1 LAISRLVVFLPKI
14 ALILIIHRPR
24 FFFIAGLA
32 KLFLLLVVGLALGS
46 ELFPFGEVWKALYS
60 NENKTLSYIVW
71 EIRMPHLLTAVL
83 AGAALSTSGLLM
95 QTYFRNALAGPY
107 ILGVSAGSGLGVA
120 LYTMLGS
127 LLGLQ
132 LVSFDMGM
140 VLSSAIGAFSILLL
154 IAGVSRYIGSG
165 TMLLITGLMLGSF
178 VSALVGLLQYFSAG
192 EAIKKYILWSLGS
205 LNALTLKEV
214 GGLAL
219 IIASLLT
226 ATLFR
231 IRALNALLLGEL
243 EAQSLGIRIQRE
255 KLLILLIA
263 GGLAA
268 VITVYCGPIAFI
280 GLAAPHVARII
291 LPTANHRI
299 LLPAAAL
306 TGAVV
311 LLFCDIIAQWP
322 GSSIQLPINAITSI
336 IGAPIVI
343 YIILR
348 HRNFQ
353 YE

>member
-1 LAISRLVVFLPKI
+1 V
-14 ALILIIHRPR
+14 
-24 FFFIAGLA
+24 AGLF
-32 KLFLLLVVGLALGS
+32 KMVLLLLVGLVLGS
-46 ELFPFGEVWKALYS
+46 ELFPINDVWKAIWS

-71 EIRMPHLLTAVL
+71 EIRMPHLITAIL

-127 LLGLQ
+127 LLGVQ

-140 VLSSAIGAFSILLL
+140 IFSSAIGAFSILLL
-154 IAGVSRYIGSG
+154 IAVVSRYVGSG
-165 TMLLITGLMLGSF
+165 TMLLIIGLMLGSF

-214 GGLAL
+214 GWLAL
-219 IIASLLT
+219 VVVSLLL

-231 IRALNALLLGEL
+231 IRSLNALLLGEQ
-243 EAQSLGIRIQRE
+243 EAQSLGINIKHE
-255 KLLILLIA
+255 KLWILLLS

-268 VITVYCGPIAFI
+268 VVTVYCGPIAFI
-280 GLAAPHVARII
+280 GLAAPHIARMW
-291 LPTANHRI
+291 LPTANHRV
-299 LLPAAAL
+299 LLPASAL
-306 TGAVV
+306 TGALI

-322 GSSIQLPINAITSI
+322 GSAIQLPINAITSI
-336 IGAPIVI
+336 VGAPIVI

-348 HRNFQ
+348 HRNIR

>member
-1 LAISRLVVFLPKI
+1 LNPQRT
-14 ALILIIHRPR
+14 R
-24 FFFIAGLA
+24 FFFIAGIL
-32 KLFLLLVVGLALGS
+32 KLVLLFVIGLALGS
-46 ELFPFGEVWKALYS
+46 ELFPIGEVWKALLTD
-60 NENKTLSYIVW
+60 ENKTLSYILW
-71 EIRMPHLLTAVL
+71 EIRMPHLITAIL

-127 LLGLQ
+127 LIGIQ
-132 LVSFDMGM
+132 MTSFDPGM
-140 VLSSAIGAFSILLL
+140 VFSSAIGALAILLM
-154 IAGVSRYIGSG
+154 IAGVSRHIGNG

-214 GGLAL
+214 VWLAAAVAVL
-219 IIASLLT
+219 WVA
-226 ATLFR
+226 ALFR
-231 IRALNALLLGEL
+231 IRSLNALLLGEQ
-243 EAQSLGIRIQRE
+243 EAQSLGIRLKRE

-268 VITVYCGPIAFI
+268 VVTVYCGPIAFI
-280 GLAAPHVARII
+280 GLAAPHVARML
-291 LPTANHRI
+291 LPTANHRV
-299 LLPAAAL
+299 LLPAVAL
-306 TGAVV
+306 SGAII

-322 GSSIQLPINAITSI
+322 GSAIQLPINAITSI
-336 IGAPIVI
+336 VGAPIVI

-348 HRNFQ
+348 HRNIR